1 MQSAFNWV
9 KAMLR
14 TLLGAATLAILLA
27 GAANAQY
34 NGGGS
39 SGNTSGGD
47 IQMNMLPDGRRHL
60 TPEEAQREREI
71 ESRYNETVSDKIP
84 DKKSSNDPWGG
95 IRSGPAPTSAA
106 KQRK

>member
-1 MQSAFNWV
+1 VQPAFNRV

-14 TLLGAATLAILLA
+14 QLFGAAALTVFLT

-34 NGGGS
+34 NS
-39 SGNTSGGD
+39 SSGGNTSGGD
-47 IQMNMLPDGRRHL
+47 MRMNMLPDGRRHL
-60 TPEEAQREREI
+60 TAEEAQRERDI
-71 ESRYNETVSDKIP
+71 ESRYNDTVNDKIP

-95 IRSGPAPTSAA
+95 IRSAPAAASVA

>member
-1 MQSAFNWV
+1 MQPAFNRV

-14 TLLGAATLAILLA
+14 ILLGAAALTVLLT
-27 GAANAQY
+27 GAASAQF
-34 NGGGS
+34 NS
-39 SGNTSGGD
+39 DSGNTAGGGG
-47 IQMNMLPDGRRHL
+47 IPMNMAPDTRRHL
-60 TPEEAQREREI
+60 TPEEAQREKEI

-95 IRSGPAPTSAA
+95 MRSAPAASAA